1 MLTILSPGTW
11 HKLPWFCLPPGKT
24 KLPMSHCWLFGGS
37 MGLTWAFGDLCWAV
51 WSGDWAR
58 YSHTPGYWHVPWHW
72 GSFSWLFHST
82 HISGSSYAHLDILQ
96 GLIVFPVLF
105 LSLSASI
112 RPVLVTMATGE
123 IQSQYLLTASVIQ
136 PSTRIAVS
144 CFCVCLMFP
153 SLKSDA
159 FGQGHCTRSGSEQPV
174 RQFQARLL
182 HVFMYVCA
190 CVCPCLLWNTVQ
202 ISSACVRKGGR
213 QVGGEKF
220 HKSSYREVLLWR
232 EIFQS
237 FSWNLCSLHFPRF
250 LPAQLIMQICFALGD
265 DGSALIWVF
274 MWEIEKICQKMC
286 ALRGWKMGQIEEAKC
301 S

>member
-1 MLTILSPGTW
+1 MTEPATHIRRGIDMSLAVGGLSLG
-11 HKLPWFCLPPGKT
+11 C
-24 KLPMSHCWLFGGS
+24 S
-37 MGLTWAFGDLCWAV
+37 
-51 WSGDWAR
+51 R
-58 YSHTPGYWHVPWHW
+58 
-72 GSFSWLFHST
+72 ST

-112 RPVLVTMATGE
+112 HPVLVTMATGE
-123 IQSQYLLTASVIQ
+123 IQSQYLLTASVIH

-174 RQFQARLL
+174 RQFSGASPPC
-182 HVFMYVCA
+182 VYVRV
-190 CVCPCLLWNTVQ
+190 CVCVPVCFGTLQ
-202 ISSACVRKGGR
+202 ISSACVRKGR
-213 QVGGEKF
+213 RRVRGEKF

-232 EIFQS
+232 DIFQS

-250 LPAQLIMQICFALGD
+250 LPARLIMKVCFALGD
-265 DGSALIWVF
+265 DGSALIWFF
-274 MWEIEKICQKMC
+274 MWEIEKICQKIC
-286 ALRGWKMGQIEEAKC
+286 ALSGGGRWGR
-301 S
+301 